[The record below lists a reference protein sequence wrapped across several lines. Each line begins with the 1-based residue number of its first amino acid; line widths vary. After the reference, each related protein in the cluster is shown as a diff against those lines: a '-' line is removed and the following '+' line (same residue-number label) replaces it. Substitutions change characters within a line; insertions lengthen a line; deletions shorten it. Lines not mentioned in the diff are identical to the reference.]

1 MTSFFITYFLTSS
14 CTRLSFQRN
23 FAYFC
28 RMLLAGLFN
37 LRIVDVIDIILFAIL
52 LYEIYNLVKGTAA
65 IRIFIGI
72 IAIYLI
78 WKVVKAFEMQLLTEI
93 LGQFISVG
101 FIALIVVFQPE
112 IRQFLLMVG
121 NTRIIKSQ
129 RKRFLFWK
137 FKINNPVNLNIDK
150 IVKAC
155 QKMAETRTGALI
167 VITQQNELN
176 AYIATGQPIDAR
188 ISESLLETIFF
199 KNSPLH
205 DGAVVISGDNIRAA
219 RCILPVSNRGDLPQ
233 GVGLRHRAAV
243 GITEK
248 SDAVAII
255 VSEERG
261 RISYG
266 YEGRLVINVTP
277 SELSNFLENLFK

>member
-1 MTSFFITYFLTSS
+1 
-14 CTRLSFQRN
+14 
-23 FAYFC
+23 
-28 RMLLAGLFN
+28 MLLVGLFN
-37 LRIVDVIDIILFAIL
+37 LRIVDIVDIILFAVL
-52 LYEIYNLVKGTAA
+52 LYQVYNLVKGTAA

-78 WKVVKAFEMQLLTEI
+78 WKVVKAFQMQLLTEI

-121 NTRIIKSQ
+121 NTRIIKNQ
-129 RKRFLFWK
+129 RKRFLFWRL
-137 FKINNPVNLNIDK
+137 KINNPVNLNIDK

-167 VITQQNELN
+167 VITRQNELS
-176 AYIATGQPIDAR
+176 AFVATGQSIDAR
-188 ISESLLETIFF
+188 ISEPLLETIFF

-205 DGAVVISGDNIRAA
+205 DGAVVIVGENIRAA
-219 RCILPVSNRGDLPQ
+219 RCILPVSNHPEIPT

-261 RISYG
+261 KISYS
-266 YEGRLVINVTP
+266 YEGRLSRNVTP

>member
-1 MTSFFITYFLTSS
+1 M
-14 CTRLSFQRN
+14 
-23 FAYFC
+23 
-28 RMLLAGLFN
+28 GLFS
-37 LRIVDVIDIILFAIL
+37 LRIVDIIDIILFAIL

-72 IAIYLI
+72 IAVYLI
-78 WKVVKAFEMQLLTEI
+78 WKVVKTFQMQLLTEI

-101 FIALIVVFQPE
+101 VIALIVVFQPE

-121 NTRIIKSQ
+121 NTKIIRNQ
-129 RKRFLFWK
+129 RKRVLFWRL
-137 FKINNPVNLNIDK
+137 KIDNPVNLNIDK

-167 VITQQNELN
+167 IIAQQNELIQ
-176 AYIATGQPIDAR
+176 YIATGQAVDAK
-188 ISESLLETIFF
+188 ISEVILETIFF

-205 DGAVVISGDNIRAA
+205 DGAVIIIGGNIKAA
-219 RCILPVSNRGDLPQ
+219 RCILPVSNKSTIPPYC
-233 GVGLRHRAAV
+233 GLRHRAAV

-248 SDAVAII
+248 SDAIAII

-261 RISYG
+261 DIAYC
-266 YEGRLVINVTP
+266 YEGKLFEHVSP
-277 SELSNFLENLFK
+277 SELSTFLESQFK